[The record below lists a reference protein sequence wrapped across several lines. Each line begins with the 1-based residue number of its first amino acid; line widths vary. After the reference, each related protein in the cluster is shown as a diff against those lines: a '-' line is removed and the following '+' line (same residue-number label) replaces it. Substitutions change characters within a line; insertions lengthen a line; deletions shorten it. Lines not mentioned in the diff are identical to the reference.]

1 MKKIITL
8 LVAVIIINIATNA
21 QVMGNQKATWI
32 TIKSNNLKCWECKN
46 VLLNFMVKEVKA
58 NYENGIM
65 DYVFNLVK
73 GEVRIKYIPDRIT
86 PDDIRLIFNEAG
98 FDADDTKAEEGSY
111 KKLPPTC
118 KRTEDG
124 GGPKKGSPCH
134 VDPN

>member
-1 MKKIITL
+1 MKKILALAI
-8 LVAVIIINIATNA
+8 AVISINTASQA

-111 KKLPPTC
+111 KKLPPNC
-118 KRTEDG
+118 KRVEDG
-124 GGPKKGSPCH
+124 GGPKKGTPCH